1 MRVLARTVIGG
12 LIFVFAAAMAAHAQ
26 APKRVL
32 ILHSWGPEFGDLYA
46 KDMRAHLGRELSG
59 PCELYEQWLV
69 SARFAEPQDDEAFA
83 RYLKSLFEAHPLDL
97 VITMGAPAANFVQT
111 HRDSVFQNTPK
122 LLADIEERRASSAN
136 LAPDETA
143 VAITVSFPEVVRNIL
158 RVRPLTHTIAVVI
171 GNSPIEKFWVE
182 QVRTTLAP
190 VLQGRASLTFLTD
203 LPFQEVLRRVA
214 TLPAQSAILYVLLS
228 PQINGVPLDEDTALA
243 QLRSASNSPIFSYT
257 DAYLGKGIVGGPLI
271 SGEQQGRATAR
282 AAARLL
288 SGERASAVRIAPI
301 ALGAPVYD
309 WRELQRW
316 GIGESDLPAQSTV
329 LFRVPSAWERYKL
342 QIASVPRS

>member
-1 MRVLARTVIGG
+1 MPVFARTVIGG
-12 LIFVFAAAMAAHAQ
+12 LILVLAAAMVANAQ

-46 KDMRAHLGRELSG
+46 KDMRAQLGRELSG

-69 SARFAEPQDDEAFA
+69 SARFAEAQDDEAFA

-97 VITMGAPAANFVQT
+97 VITMGAPAANFVQK

-122 LLADIEERRASSAN
+122 LFADIEERRASQAN
-136 LAPDETA
+136 LAPNETA

-158 RVRPLTHTIAVVI
+158 HVRPQTRTIAVVI
-171 GNSPIEKFWVE
+171 GNSPIEKFWVGQLRE
-182 QVRTTLAP
+182 SLEP
-190 VLQGRASLTFLTD
+190 VLQGRVTLTFLTD
-203 LPFQEVLRRVA
+203 LPFQDVLRKVA

-243 QLRSASNSPIFSYT
+243 QLRSAANSPMFSYT

-288 SGERASAVRIAPI
+288 SGESASAVRTAPI
-301 ALGAPVYD
+301 
-309 WRELQRW
+309 
-316 GIGESDLPAQSTV
+316 
-329 LFRVPSAWERYKL
+329 SAGH
-342 QIASVPRS
+342 AGV